1 MSLMKK
7 IVISFLLSAF
17 YFLLSTTS
25 AQTIDNQLIDSD
37 NADMEKSLQFKQF
50 SSCKDIDKVLDD
62 YVDMF
67 KENGDNY
74 YGGR

>member
-1 MSLMKK
+1 MKK

-25 AQTIDNQLIDSD
+25 AQTIDNQLID
-37 NADMEKSLQFKQF
+37 ADTADVEKSLQFKQF
-50 SSCKDIDKVLDD
+50 SSCKDMDKVLDD
-62 YVDMF
+62 YVDIF
-67 KENGDNY
+67 KDSSNDY